1 MKEYGKPPEMLDR
14 SIGHHAEWIQACKD
28 GKPEDAKS
36 GFWYS
41 GPFTEALLVGNL
53 AVRLQ
58 RRVEWDSETMRSPN
72 CPEAD
77 NLITKFYRAGWEI

>member
-1 MKEYGKPPEMLDR
+1 M
-14 SIGHHAEWIQACKD
+14 
-28 GKPEDAKS
+28 S
-36 GFWYS
+36 GFWYA

-58 RRVEWDSETMRSPN
+58 QRVEWDSKAMRSPN

-77 NLITKFYRAGWEI
+77 NYITKFYRVGWSI